1 MLSGGAGEDV
11 FRGGPGADTI
21 DGGAGNDTVDYSGST
36 AGVTV
41 DLTSG
46 GPQTGGE
53 ADSDVLTGITG
64 VNGSGADD
72 NITGG
77 GGSNVLSGGAGA
89 DTLDGGAGADTID
102 GGPGNDLL
110 IGGAGGDRIV
120 LGDGADTVRGSAA
133 DLNGDTIV
141 GFGADDHL
149 VIEDFDPAKTKVALV
164 GSPAGGVTIDI
175 DGDGNVDATLVVEAA
190 ANGALTVNDDG
201 ELVFVPAQSG
211 GSDQTDQNQD
221 QNQNE
226 VEEEEE
232 EETGETIVI
241 NTNNE
246 AVELGPED
254 GTDDIDTVVTKVEVK
269 ELPNTI
275 ENIQID
281 STADTETKLN
291 ELDNVATGGG
301 GANTFSGLEGDDT
314 LNGGNDNDLI
324 YGNQDDDSLMGDAGE
339 DTMYGGFDNDTYA
352 LWQREPGHPF
362 RRYR

>member
-1 MLSGGAGEDV
+1 
-11 FRGGPGADTI
+11 
-21 DGGAGNDTVDYSGST
+21 
-36 AGVTV
+36 
-41 DLTSG
+41 
-46 GPQTGGE
+46 
-53 ADSDVLTGITG
+53 
-64 VNGSGADD
+64 
-72 NITGG
+72 
-77 GGSNVLSGGAGA
+77 
-89 DTLDGGAGADTID
+89 
-102 GGPGNDLL
+102 
-110 IGGAGGDRIV
+110 
-120 LGDGADTVRGSAA
+120 
-133 DLNGDTIV
+133 
-141 GFGADDHL
+141 
-149 VIEDFDPAKTKVALV
+149 
-164 GSPAGGVTIDI
+164 VTINI

-226 VEEEEE
+226 VEEEED
-232 EETGETIVI
+232 TGETIIV
-241 NTNNE
+241 NTNQE

-339 DTMYGGFDNDTYA
+339 DTMYGGFDND
-352 LWQREPGHPF
+352 
-362 RRYR
+362 